1 MTDKTKIDVAEPEE
15 AFEGV
20 FEFAVQESSKDLGK
34 FATWQTHHS
43 KTGARSCHRVQS
55 VDRMSLQYIYQIP
68 IGNYM
73 VTCIYMLFRRLRLKD
88 MSTFNVSEYT
98 EYSLSREKV

>member
-1 MTDKTKIDVAEPEE
+1 MENSQNGKLMILKLEPE
-15 AFEGV
+15 A
-20 FEFAVQESSKDLGK
+20 A
-34 FATWQTHHS
+34 
-43 KTGARSCHRVQS
+43 RVQS

>member
-1 MTDKTKIDVAEPEE
+1 MAEPEE

-20 FEFAVQESSKDLGK
+20 FEFAVQETLKDLGK
-34 FATWQTHHS
+34 FAKWQTHHS

-73 VTCIYMLFRRLRLKD
+73 VTYIYMSFRRLRLKD
-88 MSTFNVSEYT
+88 MLLNFYC
-98 EYSLSREKV
+98 L

>member
-1 MTDKTKIDVAEPEE
+1 MAEPEE
-15 AFEGV
+15 AFEV
-20 FEFAVQESSKDLGK
+20 IFEFAVQETLKDLGK
-34 FATWQTHHS
+34 FAKWQIHHS
-43 KTGARSCHRVQS
+43 KTGATSCHRVQS

-73 VTCIYMLFRRLRLKD
+73 VTCIYMSFRILRLKD